1 MRRILISE
9 GVRGTEKAKERETF
23 ASGLRRVDIEVCVGV
38 CKRVNILSPSLGD
51 LSGPIQCWGGDVVL
65 KTWGWLLL
73 WPCPYC
79 GIG

>member
-1 MRRILISE
+1 MRILISE
-9 GVRGTEKAKERETF
+9 GVRGTEKAKKREIF
-23 ASGLRRVDIEVCVGV
+23 ASGLRRVAIEVWVGV
-38 CKRVNILSPSLGD
+38 CKRVNILSLWLGD

-73 WPCPYC
+73 WSCPYC